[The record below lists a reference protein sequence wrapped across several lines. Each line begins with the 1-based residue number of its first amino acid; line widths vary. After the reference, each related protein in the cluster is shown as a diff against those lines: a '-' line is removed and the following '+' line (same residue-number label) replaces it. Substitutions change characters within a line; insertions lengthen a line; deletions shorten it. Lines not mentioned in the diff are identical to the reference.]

1 MRREMATILL
11 ISVLGLTLGSSAG
24 AEERRVSGTVL
35 RVDAASA
42 LLVVEAFTAATG
54 PEPIATRR
62 TVGLGPDTRFEL
74 VHRVSE
80 DAEGW
85 ANGYLAAPFPRDFV
99 TVAGER
105 HGDRLWARRVWVVR
119 PEVNP

>member
-85 ANGYLAAPFPRDFV
+85 ANGYLAAPFPREDLKPGDFV

-105 HGDRLWARRVWVVR
+105 HGDRLGARRVWV
-119 PEVNP
+119 